1 MKNLKLISLA
11 LVIVSS
17 SLFASNSIKVDFIT
31 KSIKPVPKKV
41 FTLNTTVE
49 KDLNQNFE
57 IQLDEESDLFFEN
70 FNKVNNESSI
80 EEKQNFIKIQ
90 NQAAINYSYNL
101 RSEIISKE

>member
-31 KSIKPVPKKV
+31 KSTQPIPEIVIEV
-41 FTLNTTVE
+41 TANLE
-49 KDLNQNFE
+49 QDLYQNFE
-57 IQLDEESDLFFEN
+57 IKFNDESNLVSEN
-70 FNKVNNESSI
+70 FNKVNNALDIQEQ
-80 EEKQNFIKIQ
+80 QNYVKFQ
-90 NQAAINYSYNL
+90 NQAARNYSYKL

>member
-31 KSIKPVPKKV
+31 INIQPVPKKV
-41 FTLNTTVE
+41 FTLNTTIE
-49 KDLNQNFE
+49 KDKYQNFE
-57 IQLDEESDLFFEN
+57 IKENEESDLIIKN
-70 FNKVNNESSI
+70 FNKVNYVLNAQ
-80 EEKQNFIKIQ
+80 EKQNYINLQ
-90 NQAAINYSYNL
+90 NQAARNYSYNL